1 MRPEQNLQAGLKRKN
16 AHGACVLGDL
26 DRPVP
31 WNGRVLLN
39 QPLDDA
45 GREQHGI
52 DVVRQS
58 RAVMAP
64 AIDGS
69 DGIAHLKSVKR
80 HEILM
85 PVITPCRF
93 DLDQ

>member
-16 AHGACVLGDL
+16 AHLARVLGDP
-26 DRPVP
+26 DRPAP
-31 WNGRVLLN
+31 WNGGVLLN
-39 QPLDDA
+39 QPLDNA

-52 DVVRQS
+52 DIVRQR
-58 RAVMAP
+58 RAVMAA
-64 AIDGS
+64 AIDGA

-85 PVITPCRF
+85 PVVTSCRF
-93 DLDQ
+93 DFDQ